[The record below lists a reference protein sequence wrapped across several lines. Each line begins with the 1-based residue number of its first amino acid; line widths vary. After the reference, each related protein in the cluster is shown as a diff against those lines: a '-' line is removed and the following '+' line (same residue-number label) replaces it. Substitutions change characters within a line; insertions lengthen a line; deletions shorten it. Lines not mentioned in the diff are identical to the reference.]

1 MKWTLRAALTLH
13 PLQLAITLQGLKL
26 LKVGGRLV
34 YSTCSFNPLE
44 DEAVVM
50 ALIQRC
56 KGAVRIVDVSDR
68 YPKLRRTAGLTTWKV
83 ADMEN
88 NVYESFESIPEEGRK
103 LYRETMF
110 PPSEAVCR
118 EAHIER
124 AMRFLPHHQNTGGF
138 FVCVLEKVR
147 DIPRSEKE
155 VKEEEKPE
163 EVEKEMQEEKEEK
176 EPFSS
181 ESNPEDPL
189 KALEALET
197 RFNEAEARAQKLSP
211 FYEDEAADHHPVDA
225 LEYSAQVYVHEK
237 DRAMIFRMYRQ
248 GVSPQ
253 EISQS
258 FGYDEGR
265 VVAILRLMQA
275 REARKKAGIFTEK
288 AVAALEAS
296 EDVFQYEYRDFP
308 PANFKRAEKRREVAT
323 LPRSLPRF
331 VFLNE
336 EDEEAEIMKQVDR
349 LVQRK
354 RREKQPEITRAG
366 LPVGKSER
374 RRRG

>member
-1 MKWTLRAALTLH
+1 M
-13 PLQLAITLQGLKL
+13 
-26 LKVGGRLV
+26 
-34 YSTCSFNPLE
+34 
-44 DEAVVM
+44 
-50 ALIQRC
+50 
-56 KGAVRIVDVSDR
+56 
-68 YPKLRRTAGLTTWKV
+68 
-83 ADMEN
+83 
-88 NVYESFESIPEEGRK
+88 
-103 LYRETMF
+103 
-110 PPSEAVCR
+110 
-118 EAHIER
+118 
-124 AMRFLPHHQNTGGF
+124 
-138 FVCVLEKVR
+138 
-147 DIPRSEKE
+147 
-155 VKEEEKPE
+155 
-163 EVEKEMQEEKEEK
+163 
-176 EPFSS
+176 
-181 ESNPEDPL
+181 
-189 KALEALET
+189 ET

-248 GVSPQ
+248 GVSLQ

-258 FGYDEGR
+258 FGYDESR

-275 REARKKAGIFTEK
+275 REARKKAGIYTEK

-336 EDEEAEIMKQVDR
+336 EDEEAEVMKQVDR

-354 RREKQPEITRAG
+354 RREKQPEIARAG

>member
-1 MKWTLRAALTLH
+1 MEHPEKMLKDLGVDTEAGIEAYLMDTFKSHRAEENQLIPPDQQETLRL
-13 PLQLAITLQGLKL
+13 LQESS
-26 LKVGGRLV
+26 R
-34 YSTCSFNPLE
+34 
-44 DEAVVM
+44 VV
-50 ALIQRC
+50 
-56 KGAVRIVDVSDR
+56 
-68 YPKLRRTAGLTTWKV
+68 
-83 ADMEN
+83 
-88 NVYESFESIPEEGRK
+88 
-103 LYRETMF
+103 
-110 PPSEAVCR
+110 R
-118 EAHIER
+118 EAE
-124 AMRFLPHHQNTGGF
+124 AKLE
-138 FVCVLEKVR
+138 VLKKE
-147 DIPRSEKE
+147 SE
-155 VKEEEKPE
+155 VKEGEGEKAEGEAKEGEAKAEGEEKPAE
-163 EVEKEMQEEKEEK
+163 EVKGEENAEKPAEEAKPAEEVKEGEEKKAEEKKAEEK
-176 EPFSS
+176 EPFSP

-211 FYEDEAADHHPVDA
+211 FYEDETADHHPVDA

-275 REARKKAGIFTEK
+275 REARKKAGIFTKK

-354 RREKQPEITRAG
+354 RREKQPEIARAG

>member
-56 KGAVRIVDVSDR
+56 KGAVRIVDVNDR

-138 FVCVLEKVR
+138 FVCVLEKVAE
-147 DIPRSEKE
+147 IPRAE
-155 VKEEEKPE
+155 KEEEE
-163 EVEKEMQEEKEEK
+163 EEKEKMEEENQHETHTEMK
-176 EPFSS
+176 
-181 ESNPEDPL
+181 PEM
-189 KALEALET
+189 KAEEEVKRSDSLSREEMRAKRLEFLQRSAS
-197 RFNEAEARAQKLSP
+197 RSDQK
-211 FYEDEAADHHPVDA
+211 
-225 LEYSAQVYVHEK
+225 K
-237 DRAMIFRMYRQ
+237 C
-248 GVSPQ
+248 
-253 EISQS
+253 
-258 FGYDEGR
+258 
-265 VVAILRLMQA
+265 
-275 REARKKAGIFTEK
+275 
-288 AVAALEAS
+288 
-296 EDVFQYEYRDFP
+296 
-308 PANFKRAEKRREVAT
+308 
-323 LPRSLPRF
+323 
-331 VFLNE
+331 
-336 EDEEAEIMKQVDR
+336 DEEECTVCW
-349 LVQRK
+349 
-354 RREKQPEITRAG
+354 E
-366 LPVGKSER
+366 
-374 RRRG
+374 

>member
-1 MKWTLRAALTLH
+1 MK
-13 PLQLAITLQGLKL
+13 G
-26 LKVGGRLV
+26 
-34 YSTCSFNPLE
+34 E
-44 DEAVVM
+44 
-50 ALIQRC
+50 
-56 KGAVRIVDVSDR
+56 
-68 YPKLRRTAGLTTWKV
+68 
-83 ADMEN
+83 EN
-88 NVYESFESIPEEGRK
+88 
-103 LYRETMF
+103 
-110 PPSEAVCR
+110 A
-118 EAHIER
+118 
-124 AMRFLPHHQNTGGF
+124 
-138 FVCVLEKVR
+138 EK
-147 DIPRSEKE
+147 PAEE
-155 VKEEEKPE
+155 VKEGEEKKEAKPE
-163 EVEKEMQEEKEEK
+163 EKKEEEK
-176 EPFSS
+176 EPFSP

-275 REARKKAGIFTEK
+275 REARKKAGIYTEK

-354 RREKQPEITRAG
+354 RREKQPEIARAG